1 MRFLTTVLLG
11 IVASL
16 AVVAAVSGHA
26 APERFDPAPGA
37 VLSEAP
43 AQIEGWFT
51 QEIRRQEG
59 ASFIQVFNVA
69 GDQVDSGE
77 PVVDDEDRRH
87 MYVGLQPGL
96 GEGRYMVAW
105 QGLSD
110 EDDEFDGGCH
120 WFFVGQAA
128 ADAAHEEK
136 LRINAPEGCQ
146 IDLEDASVIFGQAEG
161 GVEDSITIDMPEV
174 VQGSEVT
181 VLLSTENTTIRP
193 PTGTG
198 RDPNFAHFHLYLDQV
213 PSLEHSHDE
222 EGGEGQGNDMD
233 MDEGEEAADF
243 SRDIMVIG
251 NEYTLKDLTPG
262 NHVLSAALFYDDHSP
277 FQPTVVESLTF
288 TVAGGGDGDG
298 GDVSVGTLIGA
309 AVGAGAAMLVVG
321 AAGGWA
327 VARRR
332 S

>member
-1 MRFLTTVLLG
+1 MRFLTTALLG
-11 IVASL
+11 VVASL

-43 AQIEGWFT
+43 AQIKGWFT
-51 QEIRRQEG
+51 QEIRRLEG
-59 ASFIQVFNVA
+59 ASFIQVFNA
-69 GDQVDSGE
+69 TGDQVDNGE

-110 EDDEFDGGCH
+110 EDDEFDGGCY

-128 ADAAHEEK
+128 ADTAHEEK

-146 IDLEDASVIFGQAEG
+146 IDLAEASVIFGQAES
-161 GVEDSITIDMPEV
+161 GVEDSITIDIPEV
-174 VQGSEVT
+174 VEGSEVT

-193 PTGTG
+193 PTGSG
-198 RDPNFAHFHLYLDQV
+198 RDPNFAHFHIYLDQV

-222 EGGEGQGNDMD
+222 EGDGMD
-233 MDEGEEAADF
+233 MEVNEEAANF

-262 NHVLSAALFYDDHSP
+262 NHVLSAALFYDDHTP

-298 GDVSVGTLIGA
+298 VSVGALIGA

-321 AAGGWA
+321 AVGGRA